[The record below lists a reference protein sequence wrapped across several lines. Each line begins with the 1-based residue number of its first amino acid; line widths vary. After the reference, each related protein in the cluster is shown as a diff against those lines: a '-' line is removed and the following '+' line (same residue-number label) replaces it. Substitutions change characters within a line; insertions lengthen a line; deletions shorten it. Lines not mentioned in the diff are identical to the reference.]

1 MRLIGLAVVL
11 AVSFTLAPLSA
22 DAQPAQKMWRLGWLG
37 DGSRTARESNTLSPL
52 RDGLRELGYVGR

>member
-11 AVSFTLAPLSA
+11 AVSLTLVPLA
-22 DAQPAQKMWRLGWLG
+22 GEAQQAAKVWRLGWLG

-52 RDGLRELGYVGR
+52 RT